1 MPFPLTRQPYKAIW
15 TIWTILYCLVRIPII
30 TLYYIPKASRPHQS
44 WTYRQALGR
53 ELLDL
58 WFAYA
63 STVEFRLSLHL
74 DPGPEKDDF
83 VNIKPAARKIYPN
96 TISGAGESGIQPE
109 VIGGTWFPRLYHPSD
124 DKEKRVILHFHGG
137 TYVLVGTRR
146 SECGFAARTLIKSTS
161 AMVFFPQYRL
171 ATAPNGRFPAAFQDA
186 LTSYTYLLDLG
197 IPPSRI
203 VVSGDSAGGH
213 LAVTLLRYLAQSD
226 QVLPD
231 PFAVLLWS
239 PWLNLAADAKEF
251 DRGPNRKTDYVSS
264 RLMKWAV
271 RVFAPAGMDLSHP
284 YLSPLH
290 HPFLTRTP
298 IWIQVGGKEIFY
310 EEVMAFVR
318 NMRTIRHN
326 RIRMHEVPFA
336 PHDILLAGNI
346 LGFEEDVSDAA
357 ERAQRYLD
365 EIGWT
370 S

>member
-1 MPFPLTRQPYKAIW
+1 MPSPFTRQPYKAIW

-30 TLYYIPKASRPHQS
+30 ALYYIPKTSRPHQS
-44 WTYRQALGR
+44 WTCRQALGR
-53 ELLDL
+53 EMLDL

-74 DPGPEKDDF
+74 DPGSEKEDF
-83 VNIKPAARKIYPN
+83 VNIRPAARKIYRNIP
-96 TISGAGESGIQPE
+96 GAVESSIQPE

-124 DKEKRVILHFHGG
+124 DKEKRVVLHFHGG
-137 TYVLVGTRR
+137 AYVLGGTRR
-146 SECGFAARTLIKSTS
+146 SECGFAARILIKSTS

-186 LTSYTYLLDLG
+186 LTSYAYLLNLG

-213 LAVTLLRYLAQSD
+213 LVVTLLRYLAQSEHL
-226 QVLPD
+226 LPD

-251 DRGPNRKTDYVSS
+251 DRRPNNKTDYVTS
-264 RLMKWAV
+264 RLVSWAV
-271 RVFAPAGMDLSHP
+271 RAFTPPGIDLSHP

-290 HPFLTRTP
+290 HPFFTKTP
-298 IWIQVGGKEIFY
+298 IWVQVGGKELLY
-310 EEVMAFVR
+310 DEVMAFVR
-318 NMRTIRHN
+318 NMTAIRHN
-326 RIRMHEVPFA
+326 IIRVHKVPFA

-346 LGFEEDVSDAA
+346 LGFEEEVSDAA
-357 ERAQRYLD
+357 DRAQRYLD
-365 EIGWT
+365 GIGWT
-370 S
+370 L